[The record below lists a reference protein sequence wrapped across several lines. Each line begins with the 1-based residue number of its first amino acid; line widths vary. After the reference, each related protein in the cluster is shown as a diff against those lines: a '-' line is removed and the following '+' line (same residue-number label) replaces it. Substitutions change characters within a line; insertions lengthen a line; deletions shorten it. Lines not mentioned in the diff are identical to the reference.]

1 VRRARLIAVALGLLA
16 LAAAPAA
23 SAHSVLIATEP
34 ARDAVV
40 EQSPDQVLLRFDE
53 PVETALGSIRVFDG
67 SGQRVDAEEILRP
80 SPEEV
85 AVRIEDELDRGTYT
99 VAWRAISADSDP
111 INGAFVFHVGAP
123 GPQPSGI
130 AAEVLEGAPA
140 AVSVAFTGGR
150 FFEFALMLLAAGGLA
165 AIALTLGSC
174 RRDVRARLYG
184 LVAVLAGLLAVMALL
199 GIVFQGAAAGGFGL
213 GEAFS
218 WNVFSSVVDTRYGQ
232 VELIR
237 AALAAALALTA
248 LALIRETGRPERT
261 LLVVALV
268 LVAGILVTPS
278 FGGHASTGGPV
289 AMVADVAH
297 IQAAATWTGG
307 LAFVVLALLLSR
319 SERWTPAARCV
330 PRFSTMA
337 VVSVAVL
344 LIAGAVNGYLQVR
357 TWSGLWETEYGLLL
371 LAKIALVLPL
381 LALGAYNNR
390 YSVPR
395 LRAQIASVAERRR
408 FLRAAG
414 TELVIMVAIV
424 AVTAVLVNAPP
435 ARTEVVM
442 HGPESVTVELGDVE
456 AHVEVDPAMPGEN
469 EIHLEFM
476 GADGAPAE
484 IAEVNIAASL
494 PSAEIG
500 PLRFAAEPGH
510 EHGSFVVMAADF
522 PLAGEWELRIEARRG
537 EFELLTE
544 TTTISIREES

>member
-1 VRRARLIAVALGLLA
+1 
-16 LAAAPAA
+16 
-23 SAHSVLIATEP
+23 
-34 ARDAVV
+34 
-40 EQSPDQVLLRFDE
+40 
-53 PVETALGSIRVFDG
+53 
-67 SGQRVDAEEILRP
+67 
-80 SPEEV
+80 
-85 AVRIEDELDRGTYT
+85 
-99 VAWRAISADSDP
+99 
-111 INGAFVFHVGAP
+111 
-123 GPQPSGI
+123 
-130 AAEVLEGAPA
+130 
-140 AVSVAFTGGR
+140 
-150 FFEFALMLLAAGGLA
+150 
-165 AIALTLGSC
+165 
-174 RRDVRARLYG
+174 
-184 LVAVLAGLLAVMALL
+184 
-199 GIVFQGAAAGGFGL
+199 
-213 GEAFS
+213 
-218 WNVFSSVVDTRYGQ
+218 
-232 VELIR
+232 
-237 AALAAALALTA
+237 
-248 LALIRETGRPERT
+248 
-261 LLVVALV
+261 
-268 LVAGILVTPS
+268 
-278 FGGHASTGGPV
+278 
-289 AMVADVAH
+289 VAH

-319 SERWTPAARCV
+319 SERWTLAARCV

-442 HGPESVTVELGDVE
+442 HGAETVMVELGDVE
-456 AHVEVDPAMPGEN
+456 AHVEVEPAMAGEN
-469 EIHLEFM
+469 EIHLEFL

-484 IAEVNIAASL
+484 IAEVNVAASL
-494 PSAEIG
+494 PSQEIG
-500 PLRFAAEPGH
+500 PLRYAAEPGG
-510 EHGSFVVMAADF
+510 EHGSFVVMGADF